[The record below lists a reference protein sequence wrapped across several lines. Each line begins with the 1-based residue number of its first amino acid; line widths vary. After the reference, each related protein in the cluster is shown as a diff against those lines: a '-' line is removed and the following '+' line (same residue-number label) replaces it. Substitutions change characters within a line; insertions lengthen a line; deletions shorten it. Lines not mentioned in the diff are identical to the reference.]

1 MDLIMSF
8 QEKYTHIQKGK
19 LFYEGKAKRIYH
31 VLNQPDLVLHE
42 FKDSLTAFNG
52 EKSSSLKGKGQ
63 LNTAISEMLFQH
75 LETVIGFKTHF
86 IAQKTFEGNKTMLL
100 TQKLQMI
107 PLEVVVR
114 NKVAG
119 SLKTRLGLEEGTTI
133 KPALLEFYFKSDKLK
148 DPLINKGHIL
158 LLKIADQED
167 LSVIKSLALN
177 INTHLKSILN
187 LIGLTLVDF
196 KLEFGRDKNNKLV
209 LGDEI
214 SPDTCRIWDT
224 KTGEKLDKDCFRY
237 DLGDVKKGYQ
247 IIKDKLAEIT
257 TKQKKGS

>member
-1 MDLIMSF
+1 MSF
-8 QEKYTHIQKGK
+8 QEEYPDIQKGE
-19 LFYEGKAKRIYH
+19 LLYEGKAKRIYH
-31 VLNQPDLVLHE
+31 VINQPDLVLHE

-52 EKSSSLKGKGQ
+52 EKKSSLEGKGE
-63 LNTAISEMLFQH
+63 LNTAISTLLFKH
-75 LETVIGFKTHF
+75 LETTIGFKTHF
-86 IAQKTFEGNKTMLL
+86 IAQKTFKGNKTMLL

-119 SLKTRLGLEEGTTI
+119 SLKKRLGLKEGTI
-133 KPALLEFYFKSDKLK
+133 IQPVLIEFYFKSDQLK
-148 DPLINKGHIL
+148 DPLINEGHIL
-158 LLKIADQED
+158 LLKMSNQED
-167 LSVIKSLALN
+167 LSVIKNLALN
-177 INTHLKSILN
+177 INTHLKATFN
-187 LIGLTLVDF
+187 LTGLTLVDF
-196 KLEFGRDKNNKLV
+196 KLEFGRDKNNKIV

-247 IIKDKLAEIT
+247 SIKDKLTEII
-257 TKQKKGS
+257 TKQTKGS

>member
-1 MDLIMSF
+1 MTF
-8 QEKYTHIQKGK
+8 QEKHPNIQKGG
-19 LFYEGKAKRIYH
+19 LLYEGKAKRIYS
-31 VLNQPDLVLHE
+31 VINQPDLVLHE

-52 EKSSSLKGKGQ
+52 EKSSFLEGKGQ
-63 LNTAISEMLFQH
+63 LNTAISTMLFQH
-75 LETVIGFKTHF
+75 LEVANGFKTHF
-86 IAQKTFEGNKTMLL
+86 ITQKTFDKPMLL

-119 SLKTRLGLEEGTTI
+119 SLKKRLGLEEGTAI

-148 DPLINKGHIL
+148 DPLINEGHIS
-158 LLKIADQED
+158 LLKIADQD
-167 LSVIKSLALN
+167 TLSEIKNLALN
-177 INTHLKSILN
+177 INTHLQNIFN
-187 LIGLTLVDF
+187 LTGLTLVDF
-196 KLEFGRDKNNKLV
+196 KLEFGRDKNNKIV

-247 IIKDKLAEIT
+247 IIKDKLTEV
-257 TKQKKGS
+257 TKKQPKGS

>member
-1 MDLIMSF
+1 MSF
-8 QEKYTHIQKGK
+8 QEKYSHIQKGN
-19 LFYEGKAKRIYH
+19 LLYEGKAKRIYH
-31 VLNQPDLVLHE
+31 IINQPDLVLHE

-52 EKSSSLKGKGQ
+52 EKSSSLEGKGQ
-63 LNTAISEMLFQH
+63 LNTAISAMLFQH
-75 LETVIGFKTHF
+75 LEITNGFKTHF
-86 IAQKTFEGNKTMLL
+86 IAQKTFEGNKAMLL

-119 SLKTRLGLEEGTTI
+119 SLKNRLGLKEGVDI
-133 KPALLEFYFKSDKLK
+133 KPILLEFYLKSDELK
-148 DPLINKGHIL
+148 DPLINGGHIL
-158 LLKIADQED
+158 LLKIAEQAD
-167 LSVIKSLALN
+167 LSEIKNLALS
-177 INTHLKSILN
+177 INTHLQAIFN
-187 LIGLTLVDF
+187 LISLTLVDF
-196 KLEFGRDKNNKLV
+196 KLEFGRDKNNKIV

-247 IIKDKLAEIT
+247 IIKDKLTEIT
-257 TKQKKGS
+257 KKQPKGI

>member
-1 MDLIMSF
+1 MSF
-8 QEKYTHIQKGK
+8 KEQYSHIQKGE

-31 VLNQPDLVLHE
+31 VIHQPDLVLHE

-52 EKSSSLKGKGQ
+52 EKSSSLEGKGH
-63 LNTAISEMLFQH
+63 LNTAIAILLFQH
-75 LETVIGFKTHF
+75 LEIASGFKTHF
-86 IAQKTFEGNKTMLL
+86 IAQKTFEDNKTMLL

-119 SLKTRLGLEEGTTI
+119 SLKKRLGLKEGEII
-133 KPALLEFYFKSDKLK
+133 KPTLLEFYFKSDQLK
-148 DPLINKGHIL
+148 DPLINEGHIS
-158 LLKIADQED
+158 LLKIANRED
-167 LSVIKSLALN
+167 LSLMKQLAFKV
-177 INTHLKSILN
+177 NTHLQAIFN
-187 LIGLTLVDF
+187 LAGLTLVDF
-196 KLEFGRDKNNKLV
+196 KLEFGRDKNHKIL

-214 SPDTCRIWDT
+214 SPDTCRVWDT

-247 IIKDKLAEIT
+247 TIKDRLMKAIT
-257 TKQKKGS
+257 Q

>member
-1 MDLIMSF
+1 MSF
-8 QEKYTHIQKGK
+8 QEKYPNIQKGH
-19 LFYEGKAKRIYH
+19 LCYEGKAKRIYH
-31 VLNQPDLVLHE
+31 VVNQPDLVLHE

-52 EKSSSLKGKGQ
+52 EKSSSLEGKGQ
-63 LNTAISEMLFQH
+63 LNTAISTMLFQH
-75 LETVIGFKTHF
+75 LEVASGFKTHF
-86 IAQKTFEGNKTMLL
+86 IAQKTLDGNKPMLL

-119 SLKTRLGLEEGTTI
+119 SLKNRLGLEEGTTI
-133 KPALLEFYFKSDKLK
+133 KPALLEFYLKSDQLK
-148 DPLINKGHIL
+148 DPLINEGHIS
-158 LLKIADQED
+158 LLKIVEQEG
-167 LSVIKSLALN
+167 LSEIKNLALN
-177 INTHLKSILN
+177 INTHLQAIFN

-196 KLEFGRDKNNKLV
+196 KLEFGRDKNNKIV

-237 DLGDVKKGYQ
+237 NLGDVKKGYQ
-247 IIKDKLAEIT
+247 IIKDKLTEIIA
-257 TKQKKGS
+257 KQNKGS

>member
-1 MDLIMSF
+1 MSF
-8 QEKYTHIQKGK
+8 QEKYPDIQKGE

-31 VLNQPDLVLHE
+31 VINQPDLVLHE

-52 EKSSSLKGKGQ
+52 EKSSSLEGKGH
-63 LNTAISEMLFQH
+63 LNTAIATLLFQH
-75 LETVIGFKTHF
+75 LETVTGFKTHF
-86 IAQKTFEGNKTMLL
+86 ITQKTFEDKTTMLL

-119 SLKTRLGLEEGTTI
+119 SLKKRLGLKEGEII
-133 KPALLEFYFKSDKLK
+133 KPTLLEFYFKSDELK
-148 DPLINKGHIL
+148 DPLINEGHIS

-167 LSVIKSLALN
+167 LSLMKDLALD
-177 INTHLKSILN
+177 INTHLKTIFN
-187 LIGLTLVDF
+187 LVDLTLVDF
-196 KLEFGRDKNNKLV
+196 KLEFGRDKDNKIL

-247 IIKDKLAEIT
+247 IIKDKLITAT
-257 TKQKKGS
+257 TKQPKGS